1 MNKSQNQYTLSD
13 LLQDK
18 FDSWVVK
25 RTTSLFNSFCANL
38 LRVLSKL
45 MAMQLHEDKVEALE
59 HCIHSFNIYQEITNN
74 DGVYEEE
81 KKQKGDLHL

>member
-1 MNKSQNQYTLSD
+1 MHCLLEMNKSQNQNVLSD

-25 RTTSLFNSFCANL
+25 RVTTLFNSFCAIL
-38 LRVLSKL
+38 LRVLSQLKY
-45 MAMQLHEDKVEALE
+45 MQLHEDKVEALKN
-59 HCIHSFNIYQEITNN
+59 CVHSFKIYQEITNN

-81 KKQKGDLHL
+81 KKQ